1 MNLTER
7 EFRDQGEYLGIGFDS
22 FEEKFLGTAIKLEDI
37 KENELR
43 QDDLTN
49 PRSETFSFVRIH
61 DQKDFSKLFSISGS
75 ISGSMLLGHAGLL
88 NGEAKAN
95 YFSSNNI
102 KLNNLCILLNYQIT
116 FDAYR
121 IKQPQL
127 SSEAQNFNNQN
138 PEEFRN
144 KYGDEFIIGFRTGAE
159 YTALIEVSSQETK
172 KQEEMYFDIQAAL
185 YNIYQAKSQVNL
197 KQDAKEKINQL
208 KTNILVYRKGSKI
221 SEKPAIFTL
230 EDMIEDFR
238 SFHENVKQT
247 GGVKYTAIFAEYDQ
261 LKEFGGKSIITPELR
276 ELKYHINSLRL
287 QKLKYQ
293 GELLDLSNEL
303 NFGSSLSKDSSSKEK
318 EIKNKIYQIDSYIR
332 ECYQYSDIIEPER
345 MKYYLDLLPKD
356 KI

>member
-22 FEEKFLGTAIKLEDI
+22 FEEQFLSTAIELKDI

-49 PRSETFSFVRIH
+49 PRPETFSFVKIH
-61 DQKDFSKLFSISGS
+61 DEKDFSKSFSISGS

-88 NGEAKAN
+88 NGEAKAK
-95 YFSSNNI
+95 YFHSNNI
-102 KLNNLCILLNYQIT
+102 NFDNLCILLNYQIT
-116 FDAYR
+116 YHAYR

-127 SSEAQNFNNQN
+127 SIEAKNFFNQEN
-138 PEEFRN
+138 PENFRN

-159 YTALIEVSSQETK
+159 YTALIEVSSQGTEK
-172 KQEEMYFDIQAAL
+172 KEEMYFDIQAAL
-185 YNIYQAKSQVNL
+185 YNIYQAKGKADL
-197 KQDAKEKINQL
+197 KQDAKEKINQR
-208 KTNILVYRKGSKI
+208 KTNVLVYRKGSKI

-230 EDMIEDFR
+230 EEMIEDFR

-261 LKEFGGKSIITPELR
+261 LKEFGSKSIITPELR

-303 NFGSSLSKDSSSKEK
+303 NFGKISSSSKEK
-318 EIKNKIYQIDSYIR
+318 EIRNKIYQIDSYIR

-356 KI
+356 NI